1 MIEIIDYAPIY
12 QPQFYQLNIE
22 WLDKFNLTE
31 PYDLQLLN
39 NPTLEVIE
47 KAGFIWLAKH
57 NNQVV
62 GTSALL
68 KKEHGV
74 YEIAKMTV
82 AKAYRGKGISKLLL
96 DACIAKAKQI
106 QAVKLLLFSNHQLTT
121 ALKLYEQYGFAYV
134 EVLDSHFVTA
144 DIKMEMIL

>member
-1 MIEIIDYAPIY
+1 MIEIIEYTSIY

-39 NPTLEVIE
+39 NPTLEVID
-47 KAGFIWLAKH
+47 KGGFIWLAKY
-57 NNQVV
+57 NNEVV
-62 GTSALL
+62 GTGALINQGN
-68 KKEHGV
+68 GV
-74 YEIAKMTV
+74 YELAKMTV
-82 AKAYRGKGISKLLL
+82 ATPYRGKGISKLLL
-96 DACIAKAKQI
+96 DTCIAKAKEMK
-106 QAVKLLLFSNHQLTT
+106 AVKLLLFSNHQLTA

-134 EVLDSHFVTA
+134 EVLDSHFTTA